1 MTPKIESFLAR
12 HGSETPCLVVDLEAV
27 AENYRR
33 LGRALP
39 LARIHYAVKANPA
52 PQILMTLAG
61 LGSCFDAASVSE
73 IDDCL
78 AASAPPENISFGNT
92 IKKQTDIAH
101 AFRRGVRLFAFDSD
115 EELWKLAA
123 AAPGSRV
130 YCRILTASEGADWPL
145 SRKFGCQLDMA
156 GDLMVRAGDLGLEPY
171 GVSFHVGSQQT
182 DSEQWRIAI
191 GRTAMVF
198 SDLAEAGIKL
208 GMINLGGGFPVRY
221 RRDIPAFEHYAE
233 AIMQAMIRH
242 FGNDPPEMIVEPG
255 RCIAAEAG
263 IIETEVV
270 LVSRKSYDKKEPRWI
285 YLDVGRF
292 GGLAETMNESIEYPI
307 RTPHNGGEKG
317 PVVLAGPTC
326 DGADILYEKAA
337 YSLPLDLKAGDRL
350 RLLAAGAYTTT
361 YASAGFNG
369 FGLLREY
376 YI

>member
-1 MTPKIESFLAR
+1 VTSKIENFLAR
-12 HGSETPCLVVDLEAV
+12 RAPETPCLVVDLEAV

-52 PQILMTLAG
+52 PQILTTLAG
-61 LGSCFDAASVSE
+61 LGSFFDAASASE

-101 AFRRGVRLFAFDSD
+101 AFRRGVRLFSFDSD
-115 EELWKLAA
+115 EELGKLAA
-123 AAPGSRV
+123 AAPASRV
-130 YCRILTASEGADWPL
+130 YCRILMAGEGADWPL

-156 GDLMVRAGDLGLEPY
+156 RNLMIRAAELGLDPH

-182 DSEQWRIAI
+182 DSDQWRLAV
-191 GRTAMVF
+191 GRAAKVF
-198 SDLAEAGIKL
+198 SDLAKAGIKL

-233 AIMQAMIRH
+233 TIMQAMNRN
-242 FGNDPPEMIVEPG
+242 FGNNPPEMIIEPG
-255 RCIAAEAG
+255 RCIAAPAG

-270 LVSRKSYDKKEPRWI
+270 LVSRKSYDKKEPRWM

-307 RTPHNGGEKG
+307 RSPYNGGKKG

-350 RLLAAGAYTTT
+350 QLLAAGAYTTT

-369 FGLLREY
+369 FGLPGEY